1 MDITV
6 EKFVHL
12 LWKKFFSQKE
22 NLLNYGHVYGWLEDE
37 DERFK
42 DELLNKKTA
51 ARIIHNF
58 MQKELNIPD
67 SPDIEKAKELLDLYT
82 CRVCTNHI
90 AQVYVKNIMPA
101 EEYEQNGNIGLIF
114 NMLKVLSYEEAEEII
129 QNLTIQTTMSP

>member
-6 EKFVHL
+6 ENFVNL
-12 LWKKFFSQKE
+12 LWKNFFSEKE
-22 NLLNYGHVYGWLEDE
+22 NLLNYGHIRGWLEDE

-42 DELLNKKTA
+42 SELLNKKTA

-58 MQKELNIPD
+58 MQKELNVPD

-90 AQVYVKNIMPA
+90 AQVYVKNIIPA
-101 EEYEQNGNIGLIF
+101 EEYEQNGQVGTIF
-114 NMLKVLSYEEAEEII
+114 NLLKVLSFEEAEKII
-129 QNLTIQTTMSP
+129 QNINI

>member
-6 EKFVHL
+6 ENFVNL
-12 LWKKFFSQKE
+12 LWKNFFSEKE

-58 MQKELNIPD
+58 MQKELNVPD

-90 AQVYVKNIMPA
+90 AQVYVKNIIPA
-101 EEYEQNGNIGLIF
+101 EEYEQNGQVGTIF
-114 NMLKVLSYEEAEEII
+114 NLLKVLSFEEAEKII
-129 QNLTIQTTMSP
+129 QNINI

>member
-1 MDITV
+1 MV
-6 EKFVHL
+6 MLEVGL
-12 LWKKFFSQKE
+12 KKINFIFLRSKV
-22 NLLNYGHVYGWLEDE
+22 GK

-58 MQKELNIPD
+58 MQKELNVPD

-101 EEYEQNGNIGLIF
+101 EEYEQNGQVGTIF
-114 NMLKVLSYEEAEEII
+114 NLLKVLSFEEAEKII
-129 QNLTIQTTMSP
+129 QNINI